1 MKITKVDAHDIL
13 AELRED
19 PSLDIPTAL
28 NNFDITDEDQREE
41 ITESIYQM
49 TQHLDPYERSEI

>member
-1 MKITKVDAHDIL
+1 MNKVDAHDIL

-28 NNFDITDEDQREE
+28 DNFDVTDEDQREE
-41 ITESIYQM
+41 ITEAIYQM
-49 TQHLDPYERSEI
+49 TRHLDAYERSSI